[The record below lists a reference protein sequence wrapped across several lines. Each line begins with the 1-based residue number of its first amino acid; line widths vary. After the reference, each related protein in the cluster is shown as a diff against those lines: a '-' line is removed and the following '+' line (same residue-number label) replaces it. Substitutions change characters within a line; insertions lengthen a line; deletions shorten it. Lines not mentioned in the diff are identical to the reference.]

1 MRFVAGAVPVLL
13 AACWALVALP
23 APKPA
28 PKPRPADAALAFTSS
43 GKLIY
48 NIEWRLIH
56 AGTAVVDVAGHDGHV
71 KLESAGLVSALFKVE
86 DTYSVRYDEPFC
98 ATGSVLDSM
107 EGNRHRETTITFD
120 RARKQATFVER
131 DVLKNTVLRSSQTD
145 IPNCV
150 HDVVG
155 AIFNLRSMHL
165 EPGQSAEIP
174 VSDGRRAAQVKIE
187 AQEREPVHTLA
198 GSFNTIRY
206 EANLLNGVV
215 YTRKG
220 RVFVWLSD
228 DARKIPVQIRL
239 RMQFPVSTVTLQLQ
253 KEERP

>member
-13 AACWALVALP
+13 VASWALP
-23 APKPA
+23 APKPLPV
-28 PKPRPADAALAFTSS
+28 PKPSPADADLAFTDS
-43 GKLIY
+43 GKLVY

-56 AGTAVVDVAGHDGHV
+56 AGTAVVDAAGSEGRV
-71 KLESAGLVSALFKVE
+71 KLDSAGLVSALFKIE
-86 DTYSVRYDEPFC
+86 ETYSVRFDEPFC
-98 ATGSVLDSM
+98 ATSSVLDSR
-107 EGNRHRETTITFD
+107 EGKRHRETNIAFD
-120 RARKQATFVER
+120 RTRNRATFIER
-131 DVLKNTVLRSSQTD
+131 DVPSNTVLHSSQTD

-150 HDVVG
+150 HDIVG
-155 AIFNLRSMHL
+155 AMFRLRGAHL
-165 EPGQSAEIP
+165 EPGQSTELP

-187 AQEREPVHTLA
+187 AQEREPVQTPA

-220 RVFVWLSD
+220 RVFLWLSD
-228 DARKIPVQIRL
+228 DARKLPVQIRL
-239 RMQFPVSTVTLQLQ
+239 RMSFPVSTVTLQLQ

>member
-1 MRFVAGAVPVLL
+1 VRFVAGAVPVLL
-13 AACWALVALP
+13 AASWALP
-23 APKPA
+23 APKPS
-28 PKPRPADAALAFTSS
+28 PAEAASPLTGI
-43 GKLIY
+43 GKLTY

-56 AGTAVVDVAGHDGHV
+56 AGTAIVEATASEGHV

-86 DTYSVRYDEPFC
+86 DTYSVRFDEPFC
-98 ATGSVLDSM
+98 ATSSTLDSR
-107 EGNRHRETTITFD
+107 EGKRHRETNITFD
-120 RARKQATFVER
+120 RARNRATFVER
-131 DVLKNTVLRSSQTD
+131 DVLKNMVLRSSQVD
-145 IPNCV
+145 IPHCV

-155 AIFNLRSMHL
+155 AIFNLRGMHL
-165 EPGQSAEIP
+165 EPGQSAELP

-187 AQEREPVHTLA
+187 AQEREPVQTPA

-228 DARKIPVQIRL
+228 DSRKIPVQIRL
-239 RMQFPVSTVTLQLQ
+239 RMQFPISTVTLQLQ
-253 KEERP
+253 KEDRP

>member
-1 MRFVAGAVPVLL
+1 VRFVAGAVPVLL
-13 AACWALVALP
+13 AASWVLVALP
-23 APKPA
+23 APKPS
-28 PKPRPADAALAFTSS
+28 PADSDPPFTGS
-43 GKLIY
+43 GKLTY
-48 NIEWRLIH
+48 NVEWRLIH
-56 AGTAVVDVAGHDGHV
+56 AGTAVVDATDSEGRVN
-71 KLESAGLVSALFKVE
+71 LESAGLVSALFKIE

-98 ATGSVLDSM
+98 ATSSVLDAK
-107 EGNRHRETTITFD
+107 EGKRHRETNITFD
-120 RARKQATFVER
+120 RARNRATFVER

-145 IPNCV
+145 IPHCV

-155 AIFNLRSMHL
+155 AIFTLRGTHL
-165 EPGQSAEIP
+165 EPGQSIELP
-174 VSDGRRAAQVKIE
+174 VSDGLRAAQVKIE
-187 AQEREPVHTLA
+187 AQEREPVHTPA

-220 RVFVWLSD
+220 RVFFWLTD

>member
-1 MRFVAGAVPVLL
+1 VRVVAGAVPVLL
-13 AACWALVALP
+13 AASWALP
-23 APKPA
+23 APKPLPA
-28 PKPRPADAALAFTSS
+28 PEPAPADTELASTGS
-43 GKLIY
+43 GKLTY

-56 AGTAVVDVAGHDGHV
+56 AGTAVVDVTGSEGRV
-71 KLESAGLVSALFKVE
+71 NLESAGLVSALFKVA
-86 DTYSVRYDEPFC
+86 DTYSARYDESFC
-98 ATGSVLDSM
+98 ATSSVLDAR
-107 EGNRHRETTITFD
+107 EGKRHRETNITFD
-120 RARKQATFVER
+120 RKRNLATFVER
-131 DVLKNTVLRSSQTD
+131 DALKNTVLVSSQID
-145 IPNCV
+145 IPRCV

-155 AIFNLRSMHL
+155 AIFSLRGTRL
-165 EPGQSAEIP
+165 EPGQSIELP

-187 AQEREPVHTLA
+187 AQEREPVHTPA

-206 EANLLNGVV
+206 EADLLNGVV

-239 RMQFPVSTVTLQLQ
+239 RMQFPISTVTLQLQ

>member
-1 MRFVAGAVPVLL
+1 VRFVAGAVPVLL
-13 AACWALVALP
+13 AASWVLVALP
-23 APKPA
+23 APKPS
-28 PKPRPADAALAFTSS
+28 PADSDLPFTGS
-43 GKLIY
+43 GKLTY
-48 NIEWRLIH
+48 NVEWRLIH
-56 AGTAVVDVAGHDGHV
+56 AGTAVVDATDSEGRVN
-71 KLESAGLVSALFKVE
+71 LESAGMVSALFKIE

-98 ATGSVLDSM
+98 ATSSVLDAR
-107 EGNRHRETTITFD
+107 EGKRHRETNITFD
-120 RARKQATFVER
+120 RARNRATFVER

-145 IPNCV
+145 IPHCV

-155 AIFNLRSMHL
+155 AIFMLRGTRL
-165 EPGQSAEIP
+165 EPGQSIELP

-187 AQEREPVHTLA
+187 AQEREPVHTPA

-220 RVFVWLSD
+220 RVFFWLTD
-228 DARKIPVQIRL
+228 DARRIPVQIRL

-253 KEERP
+253 KEGRP

>member
-1 MRFVAGAVPVLL
+1 VRFVAGAVLVLL
-13 AACWALVALP
+13 AASWALP
-23 APKPA
+23 APKPLPA
-28 PKPRPADAALAFTSS
+28 PRPSPADADLPFTGT

-56 AGTAVVDVAGHDGHV
+56 AGTAVVDASGSEGRV

-98 ATGSVLDSM
+98 ATSSVLDAR
-107 EGNRHRETTITFD
+107 EGKRHRETNITFD
-120 RARKQATFVER
+120 RARNRATFVER
-131 DVLKNTVLRSSQTD
+131 DVLKNTVLRSAQTD
-145 IPNCV
+145 IPHCV
-150 HDVVG
+150 HDIVG
-155 AIFNLRSMHL
+155 AMFSLRGTHL
-165 EPGQSAEIP
+165 DPGQSTELP

-187 AQEREPVHTLA
+187 AQERELVQTAA
-198 GSFNTIRY
+198 GPFNTIRY

-215 YTRKG
+215 YSRKG

-253 KEERP
+253 KQEAP

>member
-1 MRFVAGAVPVLL
+1 VRFVAGAVPVLL
-13 AACWALVALP
+13 AASWALP
-23 APKPA
+23 APKPLPA
-28 PKPRPADAALAFTSS
+28 PRPRPADADPGLTGA
-43 GKLIY
+43 GKLVY

-56 AGTAVVDVAGHDGHV
+56 AGTAVVDATGPEGRV

-86 DTYSVRYDEPFC
+86 DLYSVRYDEPFC
-98 ATGSVLDSM
+98 ATSSVLDAR
-107 EGNRHRETTITFD
+107 EGRRHRETSITFD
-120 RARKQATFVER
+120 RARNQATFIQR
-131 DVLKNTVLRSSQTD
+131 DLLNNTILRSSQTD

-150 HDVVG
+150 HDIVG
-155 AIFNLRSMHL
+155 AMFTLRNAHL
-165 EPGQSAEIP
+165 EPGQSTELP

-187 AQEREPVHTLA
+187 AQQREPVQTPA

-220 RVFVWLSD
+220 RVFLWLSD
-228 DARKIPVQIRL
+228 DERKLPVQIRL